1 MKKYHL
7 NVILFLLILGVFA
20 LLNLFQTDRPTVSQ
34 LENRAL
40 KAKPALTLSTLF
52 DGSYLKDLEEY
63 YADTFVFRETWVRL
77 ANDLESLRGFTDDTG
92 AVFLTYNNNVADTM
106 VGPEPEMGGTAGESD
121 DYGTTA
127 PETSQ
132 GASGEPSGQSSNA
145 SPEIDGPVSVIIS
158 PDQSPDRQA
167 QPQATPEENQ
177 PEVSPPPSQE
187 PLKETPSSTP
197 RPEDLEPKKV
207 GGLLI
212 ANGRAMETHYFQ
224 DSFCKVYAETL
235 NAFQEKLPEGV
246 KVYSLVA
253 PTSIEFYNVDKY
265 KDITAPQ
272 DRTIATI
279 NGYFNAGITPVD
291 AYTPISEHRDEYL
304 YFRTDHH
311 WTATGAYYA
320 YTGLMKALGEEPVP
334 LSRYET
340 EEVEGYL
347 GSLYQSTLN
356 RALQSNPDT
365 IVIYKPFTPHEYHI
379 YYDGPIKMNI
389 IDKNR
394 LKDQNK
400 YRVFMSGDRPWS
412 VIKTDVAN
420 GKKIVIIKDSY
431 GNAMIPF
438 LLPHFSE
445 IYTVDPRQY
454 KNNVLELIEE
464 QGIEHVLFLNYV
476 NATGQTSFLD
486 LITQMTQR

>member
-7 NVILFLLILGVFA
+7 NVIFFLIILGVFA
-20 LLNLFQTDRPTVSQ
+20 SLNLLQSDRPTVSQ

-40 KAKPALTLSTLF
+40 KTEPVFSLETLLA
-52 DGSYLKDLEEY
+52 GSYFKDLEEY

-77 ANDLESLRGFTDDTG
+77 ANDLEGLRGFTDDTG

-106 VGPEPEMGGTAGESD
+106 VGPEEGGSVGEAFDYDATA
-121 DYGTTA
+121 A
-127 PETSQ
+127 ETPQS
-132 GASGEPSGQSSNA
+132 ATVEPSAQPSSPTYESTGPDAPVSA
-145 SPEIDGPVSVIIS
+145 SPDKS
-158 PDQSPDRQA
+158 PDPQA
-167 QPQATPEENQ
+167 QPQPTPAESQ
-177 PEVSPPPSQE
+177 PEPSPTPSQE
-187 PLKETPSSTP
+187 SSKETPSTTP
-197 RPEDLEPKKV
+197 KPEDLEPKKV

-253 PTSIEFYNVDKY
+253 PTSIEFYNVEKF

-272 DRTIATI
+272 NRTIATI
-279 NGYFNAGITPVD
+279 NGYFNEAITPVD
-291 AYTPISEHRDEYL
+291 AYTPISEHKDDYL

-334 LSRYET
+334 LSQYET

-347 GSLYQSTLN
+347 GSLYQSTLSKV
-356 RALQSNPDT
+356 LQSNPDT

-379 YYDGPIKMNI
+379 YYDGPIKMNL

-420 GKKIVIIKDSY
+420 GKKIVIIKDSF

-454 KNNVLELIEE
+454 KNNILELIEE
-464 QGIEHVLFLNYV
+464 KGIDHVLFLNYV
-476 NATGQTSFLD
+476 NATGQTNFLD
-486 LITQMTQR
+486 LITQMTLR